1 MPPFR
6 SSTDRARAACGRRS
20 ACLTI
25 VSVGARSLADAPPLD
40 QHRPGAPGPGA
51 VEVLRGGVPVV
62 LPGRTTT
69 IILAGLALSPN
80 RIVPNDTLIDWT

>member
-1 MPPFR
+1 M
-6 SSTDRARAACGRRS
+6 
-20 ACLTI
+20 
-25 VSVGARSLADAPPLD
+25 
-40 QHRPGAPGPGA
+40 
-51 VEVLRGGVPVV
+51 EVLRGGVPVV